1 MLLVNTNRILPYW
14 TFGDAD
20 SNVAIIDIGQ

>member
-20 SNVAIIDIGQ
+20 SNAAIIDIGQ

>member
-1 MLLVNTNRILPYW
+1 MLLVKTNRIEPYW

-20 SNVAIIDIGQ
+20 SNAVIIDIGQ